1 MIKEI
6 EGIPVKTEEEL
17 TEKELLTYVQRG
29 REKYGRAFISV
40 EVKITCLNFGSPI
53 IS

>member
-6 EGIPVKTEEEL
+6 DGIPVEADAAL
-17 TEKELLTYVQRG
+17 PDGELLSYVQRG
-29 REKYGRAFISV
+29 MEKYGRAFISV